1 MKYLLILATL
11 LVMSGC
17 ASTGDLEALQTRV
30 DTLEAGQK
38 SLVSEHE
45 AIKAEHGALI
55 ADHNAIKLE
64 HSRVS
69 TKIDNLFKK
78 IQLK

>member
-1 MKYLLILATL
+1 MKYLIILATL

-30 DTLEAGQK
+30 DTFEAGHK
-38 SLVSEHE
+38 TLVADHE
-45 AIKAEHGALI
+45 AIKA
-55 ADHNAIKLE
+55 DHEAIKADISAIKTE
-64 HSRVS
+64 HSRYTV
-69 TKIDNLFKK
+69 KLDNLFKK